1 MNLFG
6 RELTREEILARVG
19 DISQVGG
26 HVPAVLSEG
35 MANGVRTID
44 VRSPGGISFV
54 VIADRGLDIGRAD
67 YCGVPLV
74 WRSPVGEVNPVFA
87 EQHPYGWL
95 DVFGGGLLTTC
106 GLGAVGQ
113 PSYDAGESLGL
124 HGKVSRLPAQG
135 VRYAGDWVQDEY
147 VVTIEAEVREASALG
162 PVLQMRRRITTALG
176 RPQLRV
182 EDVVT
187 NLGAAPTPHMFRY
200 HCNFGFPLLS
210 EDARLQLGSRAVEP
224 RDEASAEAA
233 DKLEQIWP
241 PSSRSKE
248 HVYTVEPADTAGG
261 ASAALSNPTLAGGI
275 TLSLHWSRDT
285 LPWLVVWKQLSRGN
299 YVLALEPSN
308 CHDDGRAAERR
319 RGTLVELEPG
329 QHRRYWLD
337 VTVVPGQ
344 PDQGPQPLLTE
355 GTTNVD

>member
-6 RELTREEILARVG
+6 QELTREEVLARVG

-67 YCGVPLV
+67 YRGVPLV
-74 WRSPVGEVNPVFA
+74 WRSPIGEVNPVFA
-87 EQHPYGWL
+87 DQHRYGWL

-124 HGKVSRLPAQG
+124 HGKVSTLPAQG
-135 VRYAGDWVQDEY
+135 VRYSGDWVQDEY

-162 PVLQMRRRITTALG
+162 PVLQMRRRITTTLG
-176 RPQLRV
+176 RPHLRV

-210 EDARLQLGSRAVEP
+210 EDARLQLGGLTVEP
-224 RDEASAEAA
+224 RDEASAARRNTSTS
-233 DKLEQIWP
+233 LNQP
-241 PSSRSKE
+241 TRR
-248 HVYTVEPADTAGG
+248 AG
-261 ASAALSNPTLAGGI
+261 LRP
-275 TLSLHWSRDT
+275 R
-285 LPWLVVWKQLSRGN
+285 
-299 YVLALEPSN
+299 
-308 CHDDGRAAERR
+308 
-319 RGTLVELEPG
+319 
-329 QHRRYWLD
+329 
-337 VTVVPGQ
+337 
-344 PDQGPQPLLTE
+344 
-355 GTTNVD
+355 